1 MFEKYCFFCYSAL
14 ILIFF
19 CIFARKIRQKMR
31 IKMRNRP
38 IFMAFTLV
46 AAMVFSPMSADV
58 QQKRKKTQKVVLT
71 EEEKEHIAR
80 MAEMEIATQKVVFVD
95 SVVVDKNEML
105 AALSLPPEAGSLAT
119 AKQVVGDKF
128 NGVAFVT
135 ELGDRCIF
143 SAKDANGAMRLWH
156 SDKLDGVW
164 AEPQPLAFGGD
175 TELGNMDFPFMMAD
189 GATLYFA
196 AEGGDGIGGYDIY
209 VTRFNA
215 DDNSFYK
222 PENIGMP
229 FCSEAND
236 YFYVVDEYDNI
247 GWFATDRRQPEG
259 KVCIYT
265 FVPTETRETYSIDM
279 DEEKLRCLSQ
289 LHSIAATWGNG
300 SERKAALKR
309 IADMAARKARVGDS
323 KETEM
328 SFVINNNTVYTSPR
342 QFRAEGN
349 VGRYGE
355 LLTARQEF
363 EHWRLALEKLRAY
376 YPKANDEERAALRQE
391 ILSAEQRAETTELKI
406 KQLEKEIRNAE
417 NEEILR

>member
-1 MFEKYCFFCYSAL
+1 
-14 ILIFF
+14 
-19 CIFARKIRQKMR
+19 
-31 IKMRNRP
+31 
-38 IFMAFTLV
+38 
-46 AAMVFSPMSADV
+46 
-58 QQKRKKTQKVVLT
+58 
-71 EEEKEHIAR
+71 

-105 AALSLPPEAGSLAT
+105 AALSLPPEAGSLAA

-265 FVPTETRETYSIDM
+265 FVPTETRETYSVDM

-391 ILSAEQRAETTELKI
+391 ILSAEQRVETTELKI